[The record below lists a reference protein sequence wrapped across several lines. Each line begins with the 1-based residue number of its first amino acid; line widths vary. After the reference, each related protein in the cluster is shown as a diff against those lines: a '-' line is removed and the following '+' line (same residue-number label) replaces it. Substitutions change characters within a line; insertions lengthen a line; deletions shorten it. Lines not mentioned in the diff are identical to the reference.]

1 MNDAKPVE
9 GKPGV
14 YRSTSPSASIFM
26 SKANSDTL
34 DPVTNDDSL
43 ADTPSESLDPVP
55 DRVPDLKPKRK
66 RRPSMKRKA
75 TGDAK

>member
-1 MNDAKPVE
+1 
-9 GKPGV
+9 
-14 YRSTSPSASIFM
+14 M
-26 SKANSDTL
+26 SKANPDTL

-55 DRVPDLKPKRK
+55 DRVPDLKPKRT

-75 TGDAK
+75 KRDAEG